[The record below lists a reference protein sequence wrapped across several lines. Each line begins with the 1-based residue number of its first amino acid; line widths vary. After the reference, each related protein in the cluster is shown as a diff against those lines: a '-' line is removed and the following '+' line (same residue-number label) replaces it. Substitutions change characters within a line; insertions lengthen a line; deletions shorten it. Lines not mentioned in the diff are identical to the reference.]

1 MLQLFILNTSPQ
13 LKFLYDLCLLIEPDH
28 YDKETKDKNLKKT
41 DNRNSIFEKKNKE
54 NFLNKQI
61 KEFSA

>member
-13 LKFLYDLCLLIEPDH
+13 LKFICDLCLLIEPDQ
-28 YDKETKDKNLKKT
+28 YDRRQKIRTLKKQL
-41 DNRNSIFEKKNKE
+41 IEILFLKKNKE